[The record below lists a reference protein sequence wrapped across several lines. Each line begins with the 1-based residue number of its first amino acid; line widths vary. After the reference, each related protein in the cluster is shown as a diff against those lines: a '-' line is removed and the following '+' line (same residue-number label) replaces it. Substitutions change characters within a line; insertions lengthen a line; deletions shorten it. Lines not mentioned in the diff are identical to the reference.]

1 LPRSHSDISGLAVAL
16 ASKSDHEKFKF
27 CQFWDKSVELL
38 PLMGTELLPVELGVL
53 LVSEP
58 LVVMFMSEPESVPEE
73 LPDVELSMVELE
85 PEPDP
90 DED

>member
-1 LPRSHSDISGLAVAL
+1 
-16 ASKSDHEKFKF
+16 
-27 CQFWDKSVELL
+27 
-38 PLMGTELLPVELGVL
+38 MGTELLPVELGVL